1 MSERGG
7 GGEFFAGFLIGAI
20 VGGVAAL
27 LLAPQ
32 SGEETRQ
39 RLEESGIELKERV
52 TELSAE
58 ARQRAEEL
66 QERGRIILEEQK
78 AKLEQAI
85 EEGKE
90 AAAKKREHLL
100 GKLEGEEAEA

>member
-39 RLEESGIELKERV
+39 RLEESGIELKER
-52 TELSAE
+52 
-58 ARQRAEEL
+58 
-66 QERGRIILEEQK
+66 GRIALEEQK

-90 AAAKKREHLL
+90 AAAKKREDLL
-100 GKLEGEEAEA
+100 GKPKGEEAAA